1 MTLPGKF
8 SLGIFFFFAAFYF
21 IKNISYKIT
30 FPFHD
35 ASGRVMSD
43 FGGAATLCKG
53 GWDERRC

>member
-1 MTLPGKF
+1 MTLPGNF

-30 FPFHD
+30 FLFHD

-43 FGGAATLCKG
+43 FGGAATLC
-53 GWDERRC
+53 E